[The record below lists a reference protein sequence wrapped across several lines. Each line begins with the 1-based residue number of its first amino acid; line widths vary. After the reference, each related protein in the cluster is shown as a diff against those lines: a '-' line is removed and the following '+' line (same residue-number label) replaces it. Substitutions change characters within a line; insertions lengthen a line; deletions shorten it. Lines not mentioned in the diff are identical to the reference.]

1 MTQSY
6 PSFEI
11 AKYGSGTEGL
21 ESVAQTAHQLKNFL
35 KATIAAHRGMLSSEK
50 LPISGVF
57 HLIFADPSDGLI
69 MQDLASHAA
78 LAEFAYL
85 AIRTVDQL
93 NSQLFKQVR
102 YLQVIVVLGTQS

>member
-1 MTQSY
+1 M
-6 PSFEI
+6 
-11 AKYGSGTEGL
+11 SGTEGL
-21 ESVAQTAHQLKNFL
+21 ESTIYQLKALL
-35 KATIAAHRGMLSSEK
+35 KATSEAHRTTLLSDK

-69 MQDLASHAA
+69 MHDLASHAA

-93 NSQLFKQVR
+93 NSQLFKQVCR
-102 YLQVIVVLGTQS
+102 GVWYRVPKINSKTWCM